1 MTEFTIK
8 LSHRFS
14 INFSDDFIPPSKYIA
29 PTIASRLSLTIL
41 SADLSIFFCEVPK

>member
-1 MTEFTIK
+1 MTELSIK
-8 LSHRFS
+8 LSQKFS

-41 SADLSIFFCEVPK
+41 SADLSIFFCEDPK